1 MDEMNV
7 ILLLGMLIRAGIMRF
22 FYVIIARL
30 PDRSS
35 FKLLHKGKPV
45 LYGLIFLLFSPMVIM
60 PLYYHCPSLAQTRV
74 GSLLRHH
81 PLVAGRLL
89 EASHAHHQKVQKQQ
103 EDYRESLVMRR
114 T

>member
-7 ILLLGMLIRAGIMRF
+7 ILLLGALTWAGIMSF
-22 FYVIIARL
+22 FYDMIARTL
-30 PDRSS
+30 EKSS
-35 FKLLHKGKPV
+35 FKLLRKGKPV

-60 PLYYHCPSLAQTRV
+60 PLYYHCPSLAQNSV

-81 PLVAGRLL
+81 PLVTGRLL
-89 EASHAHHQKVQKQQ
+89 EASHAHHQEMQKQK
-103 EDYRESLVMRR
+103 EDYRENLVMRR